1 MLHDNGLEPR
11 LGLELVTREQKGL
24 DFFGPKKPQPP
35 TARPQSGPSP
45 LYDKGIPAPALS
57 GPFPPR
63 PSKALGALPALYTAS
78 MHSAYVYFTVFF
90 HLCLNLRLCTMNIL
104 LHWGCYKYT
113 NGAPFMPFSA
123 QALKSPRGPW
133 PFLLF
138 TGNKSGAGAWLGD
151 QVVASRQVEATT
163 GSQDWAGSQ
172 AVSTRQ
178 VVAGA

>member
-1 MLHDNGLEPR
+1 
-11 LGLELVTREQKGL
+11 
-24 DFFGPKKPQPP
+24 
-35 TARPQSGPSP
+35 
-45 LYDKGIPAPALS
+45 
-57 GPFPPR
+57 
-63 PSKALGALPALYTAS
+63 
-78 MHSAYVYFTVFF
+78 
-90 HLCLNLRLCTMNIL
+90 
-104 LHWGCYKYT
+104 
-113 NGAPFMPFSA
+113 MPFSA
-123 QALKSPRGPW
+123 QQNPRGPW